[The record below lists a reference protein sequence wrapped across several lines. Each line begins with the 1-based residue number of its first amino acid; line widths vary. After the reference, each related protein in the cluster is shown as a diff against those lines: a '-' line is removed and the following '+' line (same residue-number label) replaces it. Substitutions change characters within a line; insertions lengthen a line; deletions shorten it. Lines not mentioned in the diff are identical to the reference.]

1 MINFPEPHFIDRDP
15 EAITADLVARYEYLS
30 GKTLYPA
37 QVERL
42 MIDLIAY
49 AKTLTHIGINEAG
62 KQNLVRFSSTP
73 ILGYLGEQI
82 NVPKLSASNA
92 KTMLRFTL
100 PASRLVDLAIPA
112 GTLVDSSDGKVTF
125 ATDAAVTLPVG
136 SLTVDCA
143 ATCSEAGVIG
153 NGWLP
158 GQINTLT
165 SDIGNVVISVANI
178 TVSADGTED
187 ESDDRYRLRIM
198 EGPEAFSVAG
208 PRGAYRWHA
217 MSAHPD
223 IIDVGVI
230 GPEMAKVNGVFVST
244 NGVPPGE
251 IRIYPLVASGV
262 PDANILSLVDARLSL
277 ETVRPLCD
285 FPQVLP
291 IEPVVYTIDAGLV
304 LFDTSTDT
312 SVALDASEP
321 VKAARKAA
329 QAHADYLQAGVGRD
343 VVVKA
348 FEALLKVPGVYD
360 LSIPSLPANLVLGD
374 HQYARCIAINVNVTG
389 VVRG

>member
-1 MINFPEPHFIDRDP
+1 MNNYPEPNFIDRDP
-15 EAITADLVARYEYLS
+15 EKITADLVARYEYLS

-42 MIDLIAY
+42 LIDLIAY
-49 AKTLTHIGINEAG
+49 AKTMTHIGMNEAG

-82 NVPKLSASNA
+82 NVLKLSAGNA

-100 PASRLVDLAIPA
+100 PASSLVDLAIPA
-112 GTLVDSSDGKVTF
+112 GTLVDGSDGKVTF

-143 ATCSEAGVIG
+143 ATCVDAGIVG
-153 NGWLP
+153 NDWLP
-158 GQINTLT
+158 GQINTVT
-165 SDIGNVVISVANI
+165 SDIGNVTIAVANI
-178 TVSADGTED
+178 TKSAGGTED
-187 ESDDRYRLRIM
+187 ESDDRYRMRIM

-217 MSAHPD
+217 MSAHSS
-223 IIDVGVI
+223 IIDVGII
-230 GPEMAKVNGVFVST
+230 GPEMAKVNGQFVST

-251 IRIYPLVASGV
+251 VRIYPLVDSGV
-262 PDANILSLVDARLSL
+262 PDANILSLVDARLNF

-291 IEPVVYTIDAGLV
+291 IEPVDYTIDAGLV
-304 LFDTSTDT
+304 LFDTSTAT
-312 SVALDASEP
+312 AGALDASET

-329 QAHADYLQAGVGRD
+329 QAHADYLRRGVGRD

-348 FEALLKVPGVYD
+348 FETCMKVDGIYD
-360 LSIPSLPANLVLGD
+360 LAIPSLPANLVLGD
-374 HQYARCIAINVNVTG
+374 HQFARCVAINVTVTG